1 MREQDRRGRR
11 RRYSDVHA
19 QPGIGGGA
27 AQLFAD
33 RSRLADKAAEP
44 ADVER
49 DRAVSMRLDA
59 RRKIARDLYQG
70 RVGSWGA

>member
-1 MREQDRRGRR
+1 VREKNRR
-11 RRYSDVHA
+11 RRRSRNSDVHA

-33 RSRLADKAAEP
+33 RSRLADKAAKP

-49 DRAVSMRLDA
+49 DRAVSMRLDT
-59 RRKIARDLYQG
+59 RRKIARNL
-70 RVGSWGA
+70 